1 LAGVRFI
8 SIQGDCFWKGR
19 LMGNEQESS
28 SRRGMAKGLW
38 LVGLGL
44 LANAGVS
51 LYTKGSGSAGGLDF
65 SVDQKAFAQALQSPN
80 PQQMLGARGL
90 YMMPAQLGPQAW
102 GIYLMDVDS
111 GTFCVYQVLS
121 DPTSGSRVQ
130 RVRLAAARSFKQD
143 RFLEDWNNE
152 KPTPTEVGAIVQQQ
166 RQRQGLRAMNDQ
178 PTVDP
183 TKKPEDPL
191 EGLGNGPDLPK

>member
-1 LAGVRFI
+1 
-8 SIQGDCFWKGR
+8 
-19 LMGNEQESS
+19 MGNGQESS
-28 SRRGMAKGLW
+28 SRRGMATALW

-51 LYTKGSGSAGGLDF
+51 LYTKGSGEGTGGLGF
-65 SVDQKAFAQALQSPN
+65 SMDQKAFAQALQSPN
-80 PQQMLGARGL
+80 PQQLLGARGL

-111 GTFCVYQVLS
+111 GTFCVYQVLT
-121 DPTSGSRVQ
+121 DPTSGARVQ

-152 KPTPTEVGAIVQQQ
+152 KPTPAEVGTLVQQQ
-166 RQRQGLRAMNDQ
+166 RQRQGLRQMNDQ
-178 PTVDP
+178 PTIDP
-183 TKKPEDPL
+183 TQKPPDPM